1 MYRYECPN
9 CKSEFTT
16 AGQQPSV
23 RCPYCGNTFQTA
35 YGSQPYGQQ
44 VPPAGSGNDIF
55 TPGRSGKSRGV
66 AGLLAIFLGYL
77 GVHYFYLGKTTPGL
91 VFLLVSLL
99 SCGTVAVIPAILSI
113 IHGIIMLAGT
123 QADFDRKYDNPA
135 VSFPMF

>member
-1 MYRYECPN
+1 MYKYQCPN

-35 YGSQPYGQQ
+35 YGSQPYGRQ
-44 VPPAGSGNDIF
+44 VPPAAPANDIF

-66 AGLLAIFLGYL
+66 AGLLAIFLGSL
-77 GVHYFYLGKTTPGL
+77 GIQYFYLGKTTPGL

-99 SCGTVAVIPAILSI
+99 SCSTVAVIPAILSVI
-113 IHGIIMLAGT
+113 QGIMMLAGT
-123 QADFDRKYDNPA
+123 QADFEQKYDNPA